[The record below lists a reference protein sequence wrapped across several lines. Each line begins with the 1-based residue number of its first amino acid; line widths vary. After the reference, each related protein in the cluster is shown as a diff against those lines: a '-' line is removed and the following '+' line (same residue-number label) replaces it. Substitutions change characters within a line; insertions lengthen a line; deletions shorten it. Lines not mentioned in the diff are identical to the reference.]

1 MLHINCIF
9 SNNYLFCWVQ
19 VGAIWIL
26 FLLLLPRVG
35 KNTRILKIQ
44 GWKIISFPI
53 SEKTARQ
60 YASLLTNDTVVRA
73 LDFLQLLKLIWKPV
87 FFDSDIC
94 KMGKRTLCTMVQN
107 SLILGHQIIHFLTS
121 LIVSEQANK
130 WVMCKQNKQCEASK
144 WMNGANKQANEQASC
159 SVLRSHTLTDLTH
172 SA

>member
-1 MLHINCIF
+1 M
-9 SNNYLFCWVQ
+9 
-19 VGAIWIL
+19 
-26 FLLLLPRVG
+26 
-35 KNTRILKIQ
+35 
-44 GWKIISFPI
+44 
-53 SEKTARQ
+53 
-60 YASLLTNDTVVRA
+60 RA

-144 WMNGANKQANEQASC
+144 WMNGANKRANKQVAQYSGPIHWLIWPT
-159 SVLRSHTLTDLTH
+159 VLRFVDVFPRPPPLSSWLIYKPKSSFFKMH
-172 SA
+172 SLISTRGYVRRSFH